1 MGSANVPL
9 TRPNT
14 GEASRV
20 SGSCNSRAISP
31 DEIRV
36 SLLHGSSGD
45 GIELTHR
52 RQSRGPFGGEVVG
65 RLHRQRGRSGRG
77 RRRTSRRHR
86 AESASWAKASA
97 RSVGPPSSRRRWA
110 ASSRRSLSLRLIWPS
125 APRSCRASTAPP
137 GRLPVRRRSRTAP
150 AGARGRRPARAH
162 AHVGPVPFPHVREC
176 LPSVCDGVPGVG
188 HLVAAVCDE
197 VALRGRPAAV
207 IVGQVAGHRV
217 RSLLDLLDR
226 PAYE

>member
-77 RRRTSRRHR
+77 CRRTCRRHR

-110 ASSRRSLSLRLIWPS
+110 ASSRRSLSLGLIWPS
-125 APRSCRASTAPP
+125 APRSCRASTRAA
-137 GRLPVRRRSRTAP
+137 RLASRSTAVSDCS
-150 AGARGRRPARAH
+150 GASPRASARACAH
-162 AHVGPVPFPHVREC
+162 AHVGHVPLPEYPRAP
-176 LPSVCDGVPGVG
+176 PSVCDGVPVVG
-188 HLVAAVCDE
+188 HLVATVCDE
-197 VALRGRPAAV
+197 VAFAPDQPAV
-207 IVGQVAGHRV
+207 IVGQVA
-217 RSLLDLLDR
+217 
-226 PAYE
+226 